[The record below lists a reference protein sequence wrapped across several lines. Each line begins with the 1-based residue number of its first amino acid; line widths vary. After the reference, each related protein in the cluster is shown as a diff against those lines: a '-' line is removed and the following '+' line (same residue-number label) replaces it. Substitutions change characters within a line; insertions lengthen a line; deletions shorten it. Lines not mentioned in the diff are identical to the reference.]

1 LTDQLIFPKIDRC
14 PVDRALNDAIDKE
27 DITAVR
33 TLAIEVLDLQDAST
47 GFLIRAIK
55 GNKRECALILMEIL
69 GTAKEMNH
77 QDETGRTA
85 LHILVENEDEEL
97 LESILATRI
106 NVKITHDGL
115 TALHVAIKNC
125 SVPIVLLL
133 LRHRHGKST
142 LAAYNAS
149 TSVSILS
156 WAAAAGNDEVLRLL
170 LETGREIFKDGKDI
184 VDALRL
190 VIHDRKRDLVGT
202 LLVWARELE
211 VDKEYP
217 RPYCDWTLP
226 DVEDML
232 PVFMGETLIQQA
244 AEASTKKLE
253 GKIRQAILENDIDKV
268 EDLLNTMGVN
278 SVSQHIAR
286 KHGTVLAA
294 AALDGNT
301 DMVRALISR
310 GTPITVTKY
319 DGNSAF
325 ENAAARGYEAILQL
339 LLDNGANVNET
350 TGYFSDGTAL
360 QRAAENGHIQTAQ
373 FLLDSGA
380 RIDEHGTGPHNGETA
395 LIRAT
400 QSSFEDIARLLLLR
414 NANIFARNRLGE
426 SVIHL
431 AAKQGLETFLLQ
443 LMGAG
448 AAVDDLTPTG
458 NTVLMMAAENG
469 LEVAI
474 TDLLSKHE
482 LVRDQINL
490 RGGNWYDADGY
501 NHPSSALFRAAS
513 NGYVGTVEVLLQFG
527 ARVNATSEHGQTALA
542 VAKQNGHS
550 ATADV
555 LRSYGAALIYD
566 SLQD

>member
-1 LTDQLIFPKIDRC
+1 M
-14 PVDRALNDAIDKE
+14 
-27 DITAVR
+27 
-33 TLAIEVLDLQDAST
+33 LDLEDAST

-69 GTAKEMNH
+69 GAAKEMNH

-97 LESILATRI
+97 VKSILATGI
-106 NVKITHDGL
+106 NVNITHGAL

-133 LRHRHGKST
+133 LGHRHGKST

-149 TSVSILS
+149 TSLVSILS

-190 VIHDRKRDLVGT
+190 VLQDAKRDLVRT
-202 LLVWARELE
+202 LLVWARALE
-211 VDKEYP
+211 VDKAYP

-226 DVEDML
+226 EVEDML

-278 SVSQHIAR
+278 TVSQHIAR

-310 GTPITVTKY
+310 GTPVAVTKY

-325 ENAAARGYEAILQL
+325 ENAAGGGHVAILQL

-350 TGYFSDGTAL
+350 TGYFSEGTAL
-360 QRAAENGHIQTAQ
+360 QRAAENGHIQTTQ

-380 RIDEHGTGPHNGETA
+380 RIDDYGAGPHNSETA

-400 QSSFEDIARLLLLR
+400 QSLFEDIARVLLLR

-426 SVIHL
+426 SLIHL

-458 NTVLMMAAENG
+458 NTVLVMAAANG
-469 LEVAI
+469 LEAAT

-490 RGGNWYDADGY
+490 RGGDWCDADGY

-513 NGYVGTVEVLLQFG
+513 NGHADTVEVLLQFG

-555 LRSYGAALIYD
+555 LRSYGAVLIYD